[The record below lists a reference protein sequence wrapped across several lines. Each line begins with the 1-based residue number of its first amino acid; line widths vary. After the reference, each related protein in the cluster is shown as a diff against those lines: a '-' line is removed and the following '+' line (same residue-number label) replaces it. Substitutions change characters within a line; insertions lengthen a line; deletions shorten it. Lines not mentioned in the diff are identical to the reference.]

1 MKKSTLLL
9 TVAITFMFFGCSE
22 KSVTHLEN
30 DSNYLSS
37 IPEEYVTETELESK
51 GYLTEHQ
58 DISGKVDKSEPKK
71 EKSINEILAEL
82 LLAEFQDDLGSWSAC
97 VVYDGK
103 EYTSL
108 DDFLNRD
115 K

>member
-9 TVAITFMFFGCSE
+9 TFAISFMFFSCSE
-22 KSVTHLEN
+22 KSVTH
-30 DSNYLSS
+30 S
-37 IPEEYVTETELESK
+37 ESK
-51 GYLTEHQ
+51 E
-58 DISGKVDKSEPKK
+58 
-71 EKSINEILAEL
+71 EKSVKESLAED
-82 LLAEFQDDLGSWSAC
+82 LLAEFQDDLDSWNAC
-97 VVYDGK
+97 IVYDGK

>member
-1 MKKSTLLL
+1 MKKSTLLF
-9 TVAITFMFFGCSE
+9 TIAITFMFFGCSE
-22 KSVTHLEN
+22 KSVTH
-30 DSNYLSS
+30 
-37 IPEEYVTETELESK
+37 
-51 GYLTEHQ
+51 
-58 DISGKVDKSEPKK
+58 SEPKK
-71 EKSINEILAEL
+71 EKSVKESLAEL
-82 LLAEFQDDLGSWSAC
+82 LLAEFQDDLGSWNAC

>member
-9 TVAITFMFFGCSE
+9 TFAISFFFFSCSE
-22 KSVTHLEN
+22 KSVTH
-30 DSNYLSS
+30 
-37 IPEEYVTETELESK
+37 
-51 GYLTEHQ
+51 
-58 DISGKVDKSEPKK
+58 SEPKE
-71 EKSINEILAEL
+71 EKSINESLAED
-82 LLAEFQDDLGSWSAC
+82 LLAEFQDDLGSWNAC

-108 DDFLNRD
+108 DDYLNRD